1 MWKYINSNELYHAW
15 PKGYKRGPDGTPL
28 GYVSK
33 DSQYNDKER
42 GTVGKI
48 SDNINTFK
56 PKSTNYK
63 VNNSGYKVNIS
74 NKKEKPPYEV
84 VPINKNEVVPIN
96 KNEVVPINKNEV
108 VPINKNKEEPE
119 IEKIN
124 PTLDN
129 IFDSTNENTTK
140 KGKEKVDNMFKNEKV
155 DFDFTTEKGKKRVN
169 DLINKIRKE
178 NAEKEQLAK
187 EKAAKEK
194 DESWDLSD
202 EEINEIIKEEV
213 AKEKAEKERLAK
225 EKAAKEK
232 AEKERLAK
240 EKAAKEK
247 AEKERLAKEKAEKE
261 QLAKEKAAKEKAE
274 KEKASKEKAEKEKV
288 SKEKTEKEKTVK
300 EKITPDKI
308 KELENKDLADKYES
322 EAKKRDLGLEMQSIK
337 NNQEQ
342 QKLDAATADE
352 KRKAKDFEDRKARE
366 AYLDELNR
374 YSNASNN
381 FGTAGS
387 RLGSA
392 GDTVSK
398 IRVQEKEKL
407 DLSQFSSEELKRRIE
422 RNRLEQEYNDRFA
435 PETRVSKG
443 KRLVTNILY
452 GSSALSNFAGS
463 IASIM
468 GAIKSFKTLSDY
480 KNK

>member
-28 GYVSK
+28 GYISK

-42 GTVGKI
+42 GTIGKI
-48 SDNINTFK
+48 SSNINTFK
-56 PKSTNYK
+56 PGSTNYK
-63 VNNSGYKVNIS
+63 VNTSGYKVNIS
-74 NKKEKPPYEV
+74 DKKEKPPYE
-84 VPINKNEVVPIN
+84 I
-96 KNEVVPINKNEV
+96 VPINKNEV

-124 PTLDN
+124 PTLDD
-129 IFDSTNENTTK
+129 IFDPTNENTTK

-155 DFDFTTEKGKKRVN
+155 DFDFTTEKGKKKVN
-169 DLINKIRKE
+169 DLINKIR
-178 NAEKEQLAK
+178 
-187 EKAAKEK
+187 
-194 DESWDLSD
+194 
-202 EEINEIIKEEV
+202 
-213 AKEKAEKERLAK
+213 KEKAEKERLAK
-225 EKAAKEK
+225 EKE
-232 AEKERLAK
+232 
-240 EKAAKEK
+240 AKEK

-261 QLAKEKAAKEKAE
+261 KTAE
-274 KEKASKEKAEKEKV
+274 
-288 SKEKTEKEKTVK
+288 

-308 KELENKDLADKYES
+308 KESEN
-322 EAKKRDLGLEMQSIK
+322 KKRDLGLEMQSIK
-337 NNQEQ
+337 NKQEQ
-342 QKLDAATADE
+342 QKLDAATSDE

-381 FGTAGS
+381 FGIAGS

-443 KRLVTNILY
+443 KRLVTNVLY
-452 GSSALSNFAGS
+452 GTSALSNLAGS

-468 GAIKSFKTLSDY
+468 GAIKSFKTLSNY

>member
-15 PKGYKRGPDGTPL
+15 PKGYKKGPDGTPL

-33 DSQYNDKER
+33 DSRYNDKER
-42 GTVGKI
+42 GIAGKI
-48 SDNINTFK
+48 SGNINTFK
-56 PKSTNYK
+56 PESTNYK
-63 VNNSGYKVNIS
+63 VNTSGYKVNIS
-74 NKKEKPPYEV
+74 DKKEKPPY
-84 VPINKNEVVPIN
+84 
-96 KNEVVPINKNEV
+96 EV

-124 PTLDN
+124 PTLDD
-129 IFDSTNENTTK
+129 IFDPTNENTTK

-155 DFDFTTEKGKKRVN
+155 DFDFTTEKGKKKVN

-178 NAEKEQLAK
+178 N
-187 EKAAKEK
+187 
-194 DESWDLSD
+194 
-202 EEINEIIKEEV
+202 
-213 AKEKAEKERLAK
+213 AEKERLAK

-247 AEKERLAKEKAEKE
+247 AEKERLAKEKE
-261 QLAKEKAAKEKAE
+261 AKEKAEKERLAKEKAE
-274 KEKASKEKAEKEKV
+274 KEKTAE
-288 SKEKTEKEKTVK
+288 
-300 EKITPDKI
+300 EKITQDKI
-308 KELENKDLADKYES
+308 KESEN
-322 EAKKRDLGLEMQSIK
+322 KKRDLGLEMQSIK
-337 NNQEQ
+337 NKQEQ

-381 FGTAGS
+381 FGIAGS

-392 GDTVSK
+392 GDTVNK

>member
-33 DSQYNDKER
+33 DSQYNDKKR

-48 SDNINTFK
+48 SGNINTFK
-56 PKSTNYK
+56 PGSTNYK
-63 VNNSGYKVNIS
+63 VNTSGYKVNIS
-74 NKKEKPPYEV
+74 DKKEKPPYEV

-96 KNEVVPINKNEV
+96 KNEVVPINKN
-108 VPINKNKEEPE
+108 KKEPE

-124 PTLDN
+124 PTLDD
-129 IFDSTNENTTK
+129 IFDPTNENTTK

-155 DFDFTTEKGKKRVN
+155 DFDFTTEKGKKKVN

-178 NAEKEQLAK
+178 NDEKERLAK
-187 EKAAKEK
+187 EKEAKEK

-202 EEINEIIKEEV
+202 EEINEIMKELEKEKAAEEKAEKERLAKEKE

-225 EKAAKEK
+225 EKEAKEK

-240 EKAAKEK
+240 EKEAKEK
-247 AEKERLAKEKAEKE
+247 AE
-261 QLAKEKAAKEKAE
+261 KEKAAKEKAE
-274 KEKASKEKAEKEKV
+274 KEKTA
-288 SKEKTEKEKTVK
+288 K
-300 EKITPDKI
+300 EKITQDKI
-308 KELENKDLADKYES
+308 KELEDKDLADKYES

-352 KRKAKDFEDRKARE
+352 KRKAKDFKDRKARE

-480 KNK
+480 KKK

>member
-33 DSQYNDKER
+33 DSRYNDKER
-42 GTVGKI
+42 GTIGKI
-48 SDNINTFK
+48 SGNINTFK
-56 PKSTNYK
+56 PGSTNYK
-63 VNNSGYKVNIS
+63 VNTSGYKVNIS
-74 NKKEKPPYEV
+74 DKKEKPPY
-84 VPINKNEVVPIN
+84 
-96 KNEVVPINKNEV
+96 EV

-124 PTLDN
+124 PTLDD
-129 IFDSTNENTTK
+129 IFDPTNENTTK

-155 DFDFTTEKGKKRVN
+155 DFDFTTEKGKKKVN

-178 NAEKEQLAK
+178 NAEKE
-187 EKAAKEK
+187 
-194 DESWDLSD
+194 
-202 EEINEIIKEEV
+202 
-213 AKEKAEKERLAK
+213 RLAK
-225 EKAAKEK
+225 EKA
-232 AEKERLAK
+232 
-240 EKAAKEK
+240 
-247 AEKERLAKEKAEKE
+247 
-261 QLAKEKAAKEKAE
+261 AKEKAAKEKAE
-274 KEKASKEKAEKEKV
+274 KEKAAKEKAEKEKAA
-288 SKEKTEKEKTVK
+288 KEKAEKEKAAKEKAEKEKIAK

-308 KELENKDLADKYES
+308 KELEDKDLADKYES

-352 KRKAKDFEDRKARE
+352 KRKAKDFKDRKARE

-381 FGTAGS
+381 FGIAGS

>member
-33 DSQYNDKER
+33 DSQYNDKKR

-48 SDNINTFK
+48 SGNINTFK
-56 PKSTNYK
+56 PGSTNYK
-63 VNNSGYKVNIS
+63 VNTSGYKVNIS
-74 NKKEKPPYEV
+74 DKKEKPPYEV

-96 KNEVVPINKNEV
+96 KN
-108 VPINKNKEEPE
+108 KEGPE
-119 IEKIN
+119 IEKFN
-124 PTLDN
+124 PTLDD

-155 DFDFTTEKGKKRVN
+155 DFDFTTEKGKKKVN

-178 NAEKEQLAK
+178 NAEKERLAK
-187 EKAAKEK
+187 EKAVKEI
-194 DESWDLSD
+194 DELLTD
-202 EEINEIIKEEV
+202 EEINEILKEVEKEE
-213 AKEKAEKERLAK
+213 AAEEKAEKERLAK
-225 EKAAKEK
+225 EKE
-232 AEKERLAK
+232 
-240 EKAAKEK
+240 
-247 AEKERLAKEKAEKE
+247 
-261 QLAKEKAAKEKAE
+261 AKEKAE
-274 KEKASKEKAEKEKV
+274 KEKEA
-288 SKEKTEKEKTVK
+288 K

-352 KRKAKDFEDRKARE
+352 KRKAKDFKDRKARE

-381 FGTAGS
+381 FGIAGS

>member
-48 SDNINTFK
+48 SGNINTFK
-56 PKSTNYK
+56 PGSTNYK
-63 VNNSGYKVNIS
+63 VNTSGYKVNIS
-74 NKKEKPPYEV
+74 DKKEKPPY
-84 VPINKNEVVPIN
+84 
-96 KNEVVPINKNEV
+96 EV

-119 IEKIN
+119 IEKFN
-124 PTLDN
+124 PTLDD

-155 DFDFTTEKGKKRVN
+155 DFDFTTEKGKKKVN

-178 NAEKEQLAK
+178 NAEKE
-187 EKAAKEK
+187 
-194 DESWDLSD
+194 
-202 EEINEIIKEEV
+202 
-213 AKEKAEKERLAK
+213 RLAK

-232 AEKERLAK
+232 A
-240 EKAAKEK
+240 
-247 AEKERLAKEKAEKE
+247 
-261 QLAKEKAAKEKAE
+261 AKEKAAKEKAE
-274 KEKASKEKAEKEKV
+274 KEKAAKEKAAKEKAEKEKAA
-288 SKEKTEKEKTVK
+288 KEKAAKEKAEKEKAAK

-308 KELENKDLADKYES
+308 KELEDKDLADKYES

-352 KRKAKDFEDRKARE
+352 KRKAKDFKDRKARE

-392 GDTVSK
+392 GDTMSK

>member
-33 DSQYNDKER
+33 DSQYNDKKR
-42 GTVGKI
+42 GTIGKI
-48 SDNINTFK
+48 SGNINTFK
-56 PKSTNYK
+56 PGSTNYK
-63 VNNSGYKVNIS
+63 VNTSGYKVNIS
-74 NKKEKPPYEV
+74 DKKEKPPY
-84 VPINKNEVVPIN
+84 
-96 KNEVVPINKNEV
+96 EVVPINKNEV

-119 IEKIN
+119 IEKFN
-124 PTLDN
+124 PTLDD

-178 NAEKEQLAK
+178 NAEKE
-187 EKAAKEK
+187 
-194 DESWDLSD
+194 
-202 EEINEIIKEEV
+202 
-213 AKEKAEKERLAK
+213 RLAK

-232 AEKERLAK
+232 AEKE
-240 EKAAKEK
+240 
-247 AEKERLAKEKAEKE
+247 
-261 QLAKEKAAKEKAE
+261 
-274 KEKASKEKAEKEKV
+274 
-288 SKEKTEKEKTVK
+288 KTAK

-308 KELENKDLADKYES
+308 KELEDKDLANKYES

-337 NNQEQ
+337 NKQEQ

-352 KRKAKDFEDRKARE
+352 KRKAKDFKDRKARE

-392 GDTVSK
+392 GDTVNK

-468 GAIKSFKTLSDY
+468 GAIKSFKTLSNY

>member
-1 MWKYINSNELYHAW
+1 MWKYINSDELYHAW

-28 GYVSK
+28 GYISK

-48 SDNINTFK
+48 SGNINTFK
-56 PKSTNYK
+56 PGSTNYK
-63 VNNSGYKVNIS
+63 VNTSGYKVNIS
-74 NKKEKPPYEV
+74 DKKEKPPYEV
-84 VPINKNEVVPIN
+84 VPINKNEIAS
-96 KNEVVPINKNEV
+96 
-108 VPINKNKEEPE
+108 INKNKEEPE
-119 IEKIN
+119 IEKFN
-124 PTLDN
+124 PTLDD

-155 DFDFTTEKGKKRVN
+155 DFDFTTEKGKKKVN

-178 NAEKEQLAK
+178 N
-187 EKAAKEK
+187 
-194 DESWDLSD
+194 
-202 EEINEIIKEEV
+202 
-213 AKEKAEKERLAK
+213 AEKERLAK

-240 EKAAKEK
+240 EKE
-247 AEKERLAKEKAEKE
+247 AKEKAEKE
-261 QLAKEKAAKEKAE
+261 QLAKEKA
-274 KEKASKEKAEKEKV
+274 
-288 SKEKTEKEKTVK
+288 EKEKTAE
-300 EKITPDKI
+300 EKIIPDKI
-308 KELENKDLADKYES
+308 KESEN
-322 EAKKRDLGLEMQSIK
+322 KKRDLGLEMQSIK
-337 NNQEQ
+337 NKQEQ

-352 KRKAKDFEDRKARE
+352 KRKDKDFKDRKARE

-381 FGTAGS
+381 FGIAGS

-480 KNK
+480 KK

>member
-48 SDNINTFK
+48 SGNINTFK

-63 VNNSGYKVNIS
+63 VNADGYKVNAS
-74 NKKEKPPYEV
+74 DKKEKSSYKI
-84 VPINKNEVVPIN
+84 VPINKNEVVS
-96 KNEVVPINKNEV
+96 
-108 VPINKNKEEPE
+108 INKNKEEPE

-124 PTLDN
+124 PTLDD
-129 IFDSTNENTTK
+129 IFDPTNENTTK

-155 DFDFTTEKGKKRVN
+155 DFDFTTEKGKKKVN

-178 NAEKEQLAK
+178 N
-187 EKAAKEK
+187 
-194 DESWDLSD
+194 
-202 EEINEIIKEEV
+202 
-213 AKEKAEKERLAK
+213 AEKERLAK

-261 QLAKEKAAKEKAE
+261 KTAE
-274 KEKASKEKAEKEKV
+274 
-288 SKEKTEKEKTVK
+288 

-308 KELENKDLADKYES
+308 KES
-322 EAKKRDLGLEMQSIK
+322 ETKKRDLGLEMQSIK
-337 NNQEQ
+337 NKQEQ

-352 KRKAKDFEDRKARE
+352 KRKDKDFKDRKARE

-381 FGTAGS
+381 FGIAGS

-407 DLSQFSSEELKRRIE
+407 DLSQFSSEELRRRIE

-480 KNK
+480 KK

>member
-15 PKGYKRGPDGTPL
+15 PKGYKKGPDGTPL

-33 DSQYNDKER
+33 DSRYNDKER
-42 GTVGKI
+42 GIAGKI
-48 SDNINTFK
+48 SGNINTFK

-63 VNNSGYKVNIS
+63 VNTSGYKVNIS
-74 NKKEKPPYEV
+74 DKKEKPPYEV

-96 KNEVVPINKNEV
+96 KN
-108 VPINKNKEEPE
+108 KEEPK
-119 IEKIN
+119 IEKFN
-124 PTLDN
+124 PTLDD

-155 DFDFTTEKGKKRVN
+155 DFDFTTEKGKKKVN

-178 NAEKEQLAK
+178 NAEKERLAKEKAEKERLAK

-194 DESWDLSD
+194 AAKEKAEKERLAKEKAEKEKTAKEKITPDKIKELENWDLDD
-202 EEINEIIKEEV
+202 EEINKIIKEEV

-240 EKAAKEK
+240 EKA
-247 AEKERLAKEKAEKE
+247 
-261 QLAKEKAAKEKAE
+261 
-274 KEKASKEKAEKEKV
+274 
-288 SKEKTEKEKTVK
+288 EKEKTAE

-308 KELENKDLADKYES
+308 KESEN
-322 EAKKRDLGLEMQSIK
+322 KKRDLGLEMQSIK
-337 NNQEQ
+337 NKQEQ

-352 KRKAKDFEDRKARE
+352 KRKDKDFKDRKARE

-381 FGTAGS
+381 FGIAGS

-480 KNK
+480 KK

>member
-56 PKSTNYK
+56 PESTNYK

-74 NKKEKPPYEV
+74 DKKEKPPYEV

-96 KNEVVPINKNEV
+96 KNEI
-108 VPINKNKEEPE
+108 ISIGKNKAESE

-178 NAEKEQLAK
+178 NAEKEQLVK

-213 AKEKAEKERLAK
+213 AKEKAEKEQL
-225 EKAAKEK
+225 AKEK

-247 AEKERLAKEKAEKE
+247 AEKE
-261 QLAKEKAAKEKAE
+261 KAA
-274 KEKASKEKAEKEKV
+274 
-288 SKEKTEKEKTVK
+288 K

-352 KRKAKDFEDRKARE
+352 KRKAKDFKDRKARE

>member
-56 PKSTNYK
+56 PESTNYK

-74 NKKEKPPYEV
+74 DKKEKPPYEV

-96 KNEVVPINKNEV
+96 KNEI
-108 VPINKNKEEPE
+108 ISIGKNKAESE

-178 NAEKEQLAK
+178 NAEKEQLVK

-213 AKEKAEKERLAK
+213 AKEKAEKEQL
-225 EKAAKEK
+225 AKEK

-247 AEKERLAKEKAEKE
+247 AEKE
-261 QLAKEKAAKEKAE
+261 KAAKEKAE
-274 KEKASKEKAEKEKV
+274 KEKAA
-288 SKEKTEKEKTVK
+288 K

-352 KRKAKDFEDRKARE
+352 KRKAKDFKDRKARE

>member
-28 GYVSK
+28 GYISK

-42 GTVGKI
+42 GTIGKI
-48 SDNINTFK
+48 SSNINTFK
-56 PKSTNYK
+56 PGSTNYK
-63 VNNSGYKVNIS
+63 VNTSGYKVNIS
-74 NKKEKPPYEV
+74 DKKEKPPY
-84 VPINKNEVVPIN
+84 
-96 KNEVVPINKNEV
+96 EVVPINKNEV

-119 IEKIN
+119 IEKFN
-124 PTLDN
+124 PTLDD

-178 NAEKEQLAK
+178 NAEKERLAK
-187 EKAAKEK
+187 EKA
-194 DESWDLSD
+194 
-202 EEINEIIKEEV
+202 
-213 AKEKAEKERLAK
+213 AK

-247 AEKERLAKEKAEKE
+247 AEKEKAAKEKAE
-261 QLAKEKAAKEKAE
+261 KEKAAKEKAE
-274 KEKASKEKAEKEKV
+274 KEKIAE
-288 SKEKTEKEKTVK
+288 

-308 KELENKDLADKYES
+308 KESEN
-322 EAKKRDLGLEMQSIK
+322 KKRDLGLEMQSIK
-337 NNQEQ
+337 NKQEQ
-342 QKLDAATADE
+342 QKLDAATEDE
-352 KRKAKDFEDRKARE
+352 KRKAKDFKDRKARE

-381 FGTAGS
+381 FGIAGS

>member
-15 PKGYKRGPDGTPL
+15 PKGYKKGPDGTPL

-48 SDNINTFK
+48 SGNINTFK
-56 PKSTNYK
+56 PVSINYK
-63 VNNSGYKVNIS
+63 VNTSDYKVNIS
-74 NKKEKPPYEV
+74 NKKGKLP
-84 VPINKNEVVPIN
+84 
-96 KNEVVPINKNEV
+96 
-108 VPINKNKEEPE
+108 EELE
-119 IEKIN
+119 IEKFN
-124 PTLDN
+124 P
-129 IFDSTNENTTK
+129 INENTTK

-155 DFDFTTEKGKKRVN
+155 DFDSTDEILDDKE
-169 DLINKIRKE
+169 INKIIKE
-178 NAEKEQLAK
+178 FEKEQA
-187 EKAAKEK
+187 
-194 DESWDLSD
+194 S
-202 EEINEIIKEEV
+202 
-213 AKEKAEKERLAK
+213 KEKAEKKRLAK
-225 EKAAKEK
+225 EQE
-232 AEKERLAK
+232 
-240 EKAAKEK
+240 AKEK

-261 QLAKEKAAKEKAE
+261 
-274 KEKASKEKAEKEKV
+274 
-288 SKEKTEKEKTVK
+288 
-300 EKITPDKI
+300 
-308 KELENKDLADKYES
+308 
-322 EAKKRDLGLEMQSIK
+322 KRDLGLEMQSIK
-337 NNQEQ
+337 NKQEQ
-342 QKLDAATADE
+342 QKLDAATEDE

-443 KRLVTNILY
+443 KRIVTNILY
-452 GSSALSNFAGS
+452 GTSALSNLAGS
-463 IASIM
+463 VASII
-468 GAIKSFKTLSDY
+468 GAIKSFKNLSNY
-480 KNK
+480 KK

>member
-33 DSQYNDKER
+33 DSQYNDKKR

-48 SDNINTFK
+48 SGNINTFK
-56 PKSTNYK
+56 PGSTNYK
-63 VNNSGYKVNIS
+63 VNTSGYKVNIS
-74 NKKEKPPYEV
+74 DKKEKPPY
-84 VPINKNEVVPIN
+84 
-96 KNEVVPINKNEV
+96 EV

-119 IEKIN
+119 IEKFN
-124 PTLDN
+124 PTLDD
-129 IFDSTNENTTK
+129 IFDSTNENTAK

-155 DFDFTTEKGKKRVN
+155 DFDFTTEKGKKKVN

-178 NAEKEQLAK
+178 N
-187 EKAAKEK
+187 
-194 DESWDLSD
+194 
-202 EEINEIIKEEV
+202 
-213 AKEKAEKERLAK
+213 AEKERLAK

-247 AEKERLAKEKAEKE
+247 AEKE
-261 QLAKEKAAKEKAE
+261 KAA
-274 KEKASKEKAEKEKV
+274 
-288 SKEKTEKEKTVK
+288 K

-352 KRKAKDFEDRKARE
+352 KRKAKDFKDRKARE

>member
-56 PKSTNYK
+56 PESTNYK

-96 KNEVVPINKNEV
+96 KN
-108 VPINKNKEEPE
+108 KEEPE

-124 PTLDN
+124 PTLDD
-129 IFDSTNENTTK
+129 IFDPTNENTTK

-155 DFDFTTEKGKKRVN
+155 DFDFTTEKGKKKVN

-178 NAEKEQLAK
+178 N
-187 EKAAKEK
+187 
-194 DESWDLSD
+194 
-202 EEINEIIKEEV
+202 
-213 AKEKAEKERLAK
+213 AEKERLAK

-232 AEKERLAK
+232 AEKEKAAKEKAAKEKAAKEKAEKEKAAKEKAAKEKAEK

-247 AEKERLAKEKAEKE
+247 AEKERLAKEKE
-261 QLAKEKAAKEKAE
+261 AKEKAE
-274 KEKASKEKAEKEKV
+274 
-288 SKEKTEKEKTVK
+288 
-300 EKITPDKI
+300 

-337 NNQEQ
+337 NKQEQ

-468 GAIKSFKTLSDY
+468 GAIKSFKTLSNY

>member
-48 SDNINTFK
+48 SGNINTFK
-56 PKSTNYK
+56 PESTNYK

-84 VPINKNEVVPIN
+84 VPINKNEVVS
-96 KNEVVPINKNEV
+96 INKNEV
-108 VPINKNKEEPE
+108 VPINKNKEKPE
-119 IEKIN
+119 IEKID
-124 PTLDN
+124 PTLDD
-129 IFDSTNENTTK
+129 IFDPTNENTTK

-178 NAEKEQLAK
+178 NAKKERLAK

-213 AKEKAEKERLAK
+213 AKEKAEKERS
-225 EKAAKEK
+225 
-232 AEKERLAK
+232 
-240 EKAAKEK
+240 AKEK

-261 QLAKEKAAKEKAE
+261 RLAKEKAEKERLANEKAEKERLAKEKAE
-274 KEKASKEKAEKEKV
+274 KEKTAN
-288 SKEKTEKEKTVK
+288 

-308 KELENKDLADKYES
+308 KELEDKDLADKYES

-352 KRKAKDFEDRKARE
+352 KRKAKDFKDRKARE

>member
-48 SDNINTFK
+48 SGNINTFK
-56 PKSTNYK
+56 PGSTNYK
-63 VNNSGYKVNIS
+63 VNTSGYKVNIS
-74 NKKEKPPYEV
+74 DKKEKPPY
-84 VPINKNEVVPIN
+84 
-96 KNEVVPINKNEV
+96 EV

-119 IEKIN
+119 IEKFN
-124 PTLDN
+124 PTLDD

-155 DFDFTTEKGKKRVN
+155 DFDFTTEKGKKKVN

-178 NAEKEQLAK
+178 NAEKE
-187 EKAAKEK
+187 
-194 DESWDLSD
+194 
-202 EEINEIIKEEV
+202 
-213 AKEKAEKERLAK
+213 RLAK

-232 AEKERLAK
+232 A
-240 EKAAKEK
+240 
-247 AEKERLAKEKAEKE
+247 
-261 QLAKEKAAKEKAE
+261 AKEKAAKEKAE
-274 KEKASKEKAEKEKV
+274 KEKAAKEKAAKEKAEKEKAA
-288 SKEKTEKEKTVK
+288 K

-308 KELENKDLADKYES
+308 KELEDKDLADKYES

-352 KRKAKDFEDRKARE
+352 KRKAKDFKDRKARE

-392 GDTVSK
+392 GDTMSK

>member
-15 PKGYKRGPDGTPL
+15 PKGYKKGPDGTPL

-33 DSQYNDKER
+33 DSRYNDKER
-42 GTVGKI
+42 GISGKI
-48 SDNINTFK
+48 SGNINTFK
-56 PKSTNYK
+56 PESTNYK
-63 VNNSGYKVNIS
+63 VNTSGYKVNIS
-74 NKKEKPPYEV
+74 DKKEKPPY
-84 VPINKNEVVPIN
+84 
-96 KNEVVPINKNEV
+96 EV

-124 PTLDN
+124 PTLDD
-129 IFDSTNENTTK
+129 IFDPTNENTTK

-155 DFDFTTEKGKKRVN
+155 DFDFTTEKGKKKVN

-178 NAEKEQLAK
+178 N
-187 EKAAKEK
+187 
-194 DESWDLSD
+194 
-202 EEINEIIKEEV
+202 
-213 AKEKAEKERLAK
+213 AEKERLAK

-247 AEKERLAKEKAEKE
+247 AEKERLAKEKE
-261 QLAKEKAAKEKAE
+261 AKEKAEKERLAKEKAE
-274 KEKASKEKAEKEKV
+274 KEKTAE
-288 SKEKTEKEKTVK
+288 
-300 EKITPDKI
+300 EKITQDKI
-308 KELENKDLADKYES
+308 KESEN
-322 EAKKRDLGLEMQSIK
+322 KKRDLGLEMQSIK
-337 NNQEQ
+337 NKQEQ
-342 QKLDAATADE
+342 QKLDAATSDE

>member
-33 DSQYNDKER
+33 DSQYNDKKR

-48 SDNINTFK
+48 SGNINTFK
-56 PKSTNYK
+56 PGSTNYK
-63 VNNSGYKVNIS
+63 VNTSGYKVNIS
-74 NKKEKPPYEV
+74 DKKEKPPYEV

-96 KNEVVPINKNEV
+96 KNEVVPINKN
-108 VPINKNKEEPE
+108 KKEPE

-124 PTLDN
+124 PTLDD
-129 IFDSTNENTTK
+129 IFDPTNENTTK

-155 DFDFTTEKGKKRVN
+155 DFDFTTEKGKKKVN

-178 NAEKEQLAK
+178 NDEKERLAK
-187 EKAAKEK
+187 EKEAKEK

-202 EEINEIIKEEV
+202 EEINEIMKELEKEKAAEEKAEKERLAKEKE

-225 EKAAKEK
+225 EKEAKEK
-232 AEKERLAK
+232 AE
-240 EKAAKEK
+240 
-247 AEKERLAKEKAEKE
+247 
-261 QLAKEKAAKEKAE
+261 KEKAAKEKAE
-274 KEKASKEKAEKEKV
+274 KEKTA
-288 SKEKTEKEKTVK
+288 K
-300 EKITPDKI
+300 EKITQDKI
-308 KELENKDLADKYES
+308 KELEDKDLADKYES

-352 KRKAKDFEDRKARE
+352 KRKAKDFKDRKARE

-480 KNK
+480 KKK

>member
-33 DSQYNDKER
+33 DSRYNDKER
-42 GTVGKI
+42 GIAGKI
-48 SDNINTFK
+48 SGNMNTFK
-56 PKSTNYK
+56 PGSTNYK
-63 VNNSGYKVNIS
+63 VNTSGYKVNIS
-74 NKKEKPPYEV
+74 DKKEKPSY
-84 VPINKNEVVPIN
+84 
-96 KNEVVPINKNEV
+96 EV
-108 VPINKNKEEPE
+108 VPINKNKEESE
-119 IEKIN
+119 IEKFN
-124 PTLDN
+124 PTLDD

-155 DFDFTTEKGKKRVN
+155 DFDFTTEKGKKKVN

-178 NAEKEQLAK
+178 N
-187 EKAAKEK
+187 
-194 DESWDLSD
+194 
-202 EEINEIIKEEV
+202 
-213 AKEKAEKERLAK
+213 AEKERLAK

-232 AEKERLAK
+232 AEKERLD
-240 EKAAKEK
+240 KEK
-247 AEKERLAKEKAEKE
+247 AEKE
-261 QLAKEKAAKEKAE
+261 
-274 KEKASKEKAEKEKV
+274 
-288 SKEKTEKEKTVK
+288 
-300 EKITPDKI
+300 
-308 KELENKDLADKYES
+308 
-322 EAKKRDLGLEMQSIK
+322 KRDLGLEMQSIK
-337 NNQEQ
+337 NKQEQ

-381 FGTAGS
+381 FGIAGS

-392 GDTVSK
+392 GDTVNK

>member
-33 DSQYNDKER
+33 DSRYNDKER
-42 GTVGKI
+42 GIAGKI
-48 SDNINTFK
+48 SGNINTFK
-56 PKSTNYK
+56 PESTNYK
-63 VNNSGYKVNIS
+63 VNTSGYKVNIS
-74 NKKEKPPYEV
+74 DKKEKSPYEV
-84 VPINKNEVVPIN
+84 VS
-96 KNEVVPINKNEV
+96 INKNEV
-108 VPINKNKEEPE
+108 VPINKNKEGPE
-119 IEKIN
+119 IEKFN
-124 PTLDN
+124 PTLDD

-155 DFDFTTEKGKKRVN
+155 DFDFTTEKGKKKVN

-178 NAEKEQLAK
+178 N
-187 EKAAKEK
+187 
-194 DESWDLSD
+194 
-202 EEINEIIKEEV
+202 
-213 AKEKAEKERLAK
+213 AEKERLAK

-240 EKAAKEK
+240 EKEAKEK
-247 AEKERLAKEKAEKE
+247 TEKERLAKEKAEKE
-261 QLAKEKAAKEKAE
+261 KTAE
-274 KEKASKEKAEKEKV
+274 
-288 SKEKTEKEKTVK
+288 
-300 EKITPDKI
+300 EKIAPDKI
-308 KELENKDLADKYES
+308 KESEN
-322 EAKKRDLGLEMQSIK
+322 KKRDLGLEMQSIK
-337 NNQEQ
+337 NKQEQ

-352 KRKAKDFEDRKARE
+352 KRKDKDFKDRKARE

-381 FGTAGS
+381 FGIAGS

-480 KNK
+480 KK

>member
-33 DSQYNDKER
+33 DSRYNDKER
-42 GTVGKI
+42 GTIGKI
-48 SDNINTFK
+48 SGNINTFK
-56 PKSTNYK
+56 PESTNYK
-63 VNNSGYKVNIS
+63 VNTSGYKVNIS
-74 NKKEKPPYEV
+74 DKKEKPLY
-84 VPINKNEVVPIN
+84 
-96 KNEVVPINKNEV
+96 EV

-119 IEKIN
+119 IEKFN
-124 PTLDN
+124 PTLDD
-129 IFDSTNENTTK
+129 IFDPTNENTTK

-155 DFDFTTEKGKKRVN
+155 DFDFTTEKGKKKVN

-178 NAEKEQLAK
+178 N
-187 EKAAKEK
+187 
-194 DESWDLSD
+194 
-202 EEINEIIKEEV
+202 
-213 AKEKAEKERLAK
+213 AEKERLAK

-240 EKAAKEK
+240 EKAA
-247 AEKERLAKEKAEKE
+247 
-261 QLAKEKAAKEKAE
+261 
-274 KEKASKEKAEKEKV
+274 
-288 SKEKTEKEKTVK
+288 K

-337 NNQEQ
+337 NKQEQ

-374 YSNASNN
+374 YANASNN

-392 GDTVSK
+392 GDTVNK

>member
-42 GTVGKI
+42 GIVGKI
-48 SDNINTFK
+48 SGNINTFK
-56 PKSTNYK
+56 PGSANYK
-63 VNNSGYKVNIS
+63 VNTSGYKVNIS
-74 NKKEKPPYEV
+74 DKKEKPPYEV

-96 KNEVVPINKNEV
+96 KNEI
-108 VPINKNKEEPE
+108 ISIGKNKAESE
-119 IEKIN
+119 IEKFN
-124 PTLDN
+124 PTLDD

-155 DFDFTTEKGKKRVN
+155 DFDFTTEKGKKKVN

-178 NAEKEQLAK
+178 N
-187 EKAAKEK
+187 
-194 DESWDLSD
+194 
-202 EEINEIIKEEV
+202 
-213 AKEKAEKERLAK
+213 AEKERLAK

-232 AEKERLAK
+232 AEKE
-240 EKAAKEK
+240 
-247 AEKERLAKEKAEKE
+247 
-261 QLAKEKAAKEKAE
+261 
-274 KEKASKEKAEKEKV
+274 KV
-288 SKEKTEKEKTVK
+288 SKENTEKEKIAE

-308 KELENKDLADKYES
+308 KESEN
-322 EAKKRDLGLEMQSIK
+322 KKRDLGLEMQSIK
-337 NNQEQ
+337 NKQEQ
-342 QKLDAATADE
+342 QKLDAATEDE

-468 GAIKSFKTLSDY
+468 GAIKSFKTLSNY

>member
-15 PKGYKRGPDGTPL
+15 PKGYKKGPDGTPL

-33 DSQYNDKER
+33 DSRYNDKER
-42 GTVGKI
+42 GIAGKI

-56 PKSTNYK
+56 PESTNYK

-74 NKKEKPPYEV
+74 NKKEKLPYEV

-96 KNEVVPINKNEV
+96 KNEVVPINKN
-108 VPINKNKEEPE
+108 KEKPE

-124 PTLDN
+124 PTLDD
-129 IFDSTNENTTK
+129 IFDPTNENTTK

-178 NAEKEQLAK
+178 NAEKERLAK
-187 EKAAKEK
+187 EKE
-194 DESWDLSD
+194 
-202 EEINEIIKEEV
+202 
-213 AKEKAEKERLAK
+213 AKEKAE
-225 EKAAKEK
+225 
-232 AEKERLAK
+232 
-240 EKAAKEK
+240 
-247 AEKERLAKEKAEKE
+247 
-261 QLAKEKAAKEKAE
+261 KEKAAKEKAE
-274 KEKASKEKAEKEKV
+274 KEKAA
-288 SKEKTEKEKTVK
+288 K

-352 KRKAKDFEDRKARE
+352 KRKAKDFKDRKARE